1 MGPIEAWRATTQW
14 GPFALRTAAYG
25 TVSCALGPLTRDHK
39 ASLWAMREWCKASA
53 KGLNIEVTVDGLENV
68 PEGAFVYCSNHQSL
82 VDILCL
88 GAVLPGDFKWA
99 AKQSLWKIP
108 FLGWH
113 LKLAGHVPVERG
125 RGSRAAAAVIE
136 RFVDVLR
143 AGKPLLIFPEGTRSE
158 DGVLRGF
165 RNGGFHA
172 AIRGNAPCV
181 PVALEGTSGL
191 LKKHA
196 KAIQID
202 TRTVRVRIGKPIH
215 ALPKGE
221 IREGARVADLR
232 DRTRA
237 AVAELV
243 LEIGGKVGEDVV
255 PPTSEPPT
263 GGARTGRE
271 SSASI

>member
-25 TVSCALGPLTRDHK
+25 TVSCALGPLTADHR
-39 ASLWAMREWCKASA
+39 ASLWAMRTWCKESA
-53 KGLNIEVTVDGLENV
+53 KALDIEVVVDGLENV
-68 PEGAFVYCSNHQSL
+68 PDGPFVYCSNHQSL
-82 VDILCL
+82 VDILVL
-88 GAVLPGDFKWA
+88 GSVLPGDFKWA
-99 AKQSLWKIP
+99 AKSSLWKVP

-113 LKLAGHVPVERG
+113 LRLAGHVPVERG
-125 RGSRAAAAVIE
+125 KGSRTAAAVIE

-172 AIRGNAPCV
+172 AIRGDAPCV

-196 KAIQID
+196 VAIE
-202 TRTVRVRIGKPIH
+202 TRKRIVRVRVGAPIH

-221 IREGARVADLR
+221 VREGARVADLR

-243 LEIGGKVGEDVV
+243 SQLGGKVGEDVA
-255 PPTSEPPT
+255 PPTSEPP
-263 GGARTGRE
+263 ARRGRE
-271 SSASI
+271 SSASL